1 MTSMMAPC
9 LEKRM
14 FQFTRNTQEN
24 FYIFFYKICVLPP
37 FIGLGRKKEFTGSNS
52 EESVLLAT
60 QPKIDIFE
68 KISENGNPSLNVFGW
83 FTHLQ
88 RFYLSGTKI
97 YQFGIF
103 SG

>member
-68 KISENGNPSLNVFGW
+68 KISENGNPSLNVFG
-83 FTHLQ
+83 
-88 RFYLSGTKI
+88 
-97 YQFGIF
+97 
-103 SG
+103 